1 MNRLLVLL
9 LWVAGPAFAADR
21 VVIHAGTLIDG
32 VSKRPRTEVT
42 VVVEGGLVAE
52 VAPGFRAPAEGET
65 LIDLSDR
72 TVLPGLMDMH
82 THLSG
87 ELSPESYSEWI
98 YMDPTDEVLR
108 ATVYARRT
116 LEAGFTTVR
125 DVGDDGMVVRSL
137 RDAIAKGWVEGPRI
151 YTAGK
156 YEIKPTDLVFVFV
169 PLIIAGIVTGR
180 LKGLDMFG
188 VKADLSALWAEA
200 ADTKIEEQISSAP
213 NSSVGDVMEFVNT
226 ASKGGVAEI
235 PRLIANKTNALSFTL
250 GMGGYYGRAI
260 SEYFDRLYG
269 SSYLRYVIVNNADES
284 LFGIYPAADLI
295 AYLRAAGPDA
305 YAQFE
310 GSLNRADPQSQEWL
324 TQLPGFISAKSALS
338 ANVSKRD
345 ALQAMADLEV
355 ESLPVVDAGQRFIGT
370 VERSKLTTSLV
381 LAVTDRVAAKGGE

>member
-1 MNRLLVLL
+1 MTSNQILWWLAAGVVLVLAS
-9 LWVAGPAFAADR
+9 VF
-21 VVIHAGTLIDG
+21 V
-32 VSKRPRTEVT
+32 
-42 VVVEGGLVAE
+42 
-52 VAPGFRAPAEGET
+52 
-65 LIDLSDR
+65 
-72 TVLPGLMDMH
+72 
-82 THLSG
+82 
-87 ELSPESYSEWI
+87 
-98 YMDPTDEVLR
+98 
-108 ATVYARRT
+108 
-116 LEAGFTTVR
+116 
-125 DVGDDGMVVRSL
+125 
-137 RDAIAKGWVEGPRI
+137 RI